1 MSGPLSGV
9 RIIEIEGIGPLP
21 FAGML
26 LADMGAEILCVEPP
40 RTRELRLG
48 DDNPLMRGRARITLD
63 LKDETDRERLLQ
75 LCETADVLIEGL
87 RPGKMEALG
96 LGPQECFARAPAL
109 VYGRMT
115 GWGQDGPLAKLAGHD
130 PTYVAYSGALA
141 WLGRGGAPAMPPF
154 SLVGDTAG
162 GATYLVMGVLAALL
176 SARTT
181 GQGQVVDASIADGN
195 LSLMSPLFGARR
207 SGLANVPIWQAMMH
221 GECPWT
227 TIYETADGG
236 HMVVCAMES
245 AFYLE
250 LLERLGLDKEMLPNR
265 NDAARWP
272 ELRQRFAET
281 FASASRAEWERVFE
295 GSDACAAPVLLLD
308 EAEEH
313 PVNTARGAFVD
324 GLPQAAPRFS
334 LTPSAHAPQGLSAE
348 DVIAGWQS
356 GSRR

>member
-1 MSGPLSGV
+1 MSGPLSGIRV
-9 RIIEIEGIGPLP
+9 IEIEGIGPLP

-26 LADMGAEILCVEPP
+26 LADMGAEILCILPP

-63 LKDETDRERLLQ
+63 LKDAADRERLLQ
-75 LCETADVLIEGL
+75 VCETADVLIEGL

-96 LGPQECFARAPAL
+96 LGPKECFDRAPGL

-115 GWGQDGPLAKLAGHD
+115 GWGQEGPLARLAGHD
-130 PTYVAYSGALA
+130 PTYVAYSGALD
-141 WLGRGGAPAMPPF
+141 WLGRGGSPAMPPF

-181 GQGQVVDASIADGN
+181 GQGQIVDASIADGN
-195 LSLMSPLFGARR
+195 LSLMSALFGARR

-245 AFYLE
+245 AFYME
-250 LLERLGLDKEMLPNR
+250 LLERLELDKEMLPNR
-265 NDAARWP
+265 NEVERWP
-272 ELRQRFAET
+272 ELRQRFAEK
-281 FASASRAEWERVFE
+281 FASATRAEWEHVFE
-295 GSDACAAPVLLLD
+295 GSDACVAPALSLD
-308 EAEEH
+308 EAEAH
-313 PVNTARGAFVD
+313 PVNLARGAFID

-334 LTPSAHAPQGLSAE
+334 LTPSAHAPASRSA
-348 DVIAGWQS
+348 DDMIARWRDRSPG
-356 GSRR
+356 